1 MRRVFT
7 FVVASLLLLPL
18 SSFSSSITQLVVF
31 GDSLSDT
38 GNLYIAT
45 GGTEPAAPGYSGG
58 LFTDGPGSVPSTSS
72 PQGIWI
78 QQLAGMLGVASP
90 APVLAGG
97 GGTDYAFGGALTG
110 FDPSYPAGGGL
121 PYVGDQVNLY
131 LANNKT
137 GISSTALYT
146 FWAGAND
153 IFNGV
158 SPQTA
163 VSNLT
168 ASINTLYTDGAR
180 DFLWLNMPP
189 LGETPDGLALG
200 SSGSAALNL
209 LSESY
214 NADWAAAINS
224 LDSHDLAIDII
235 GVNVYGLVQSM
246 LSDPSAYGFTNVDT
260 PAQGLSVN
268 PNSYLF
274 WDGVHPTT
282 EGNFWVASLADHDLT
297 TTPESSTVTLFG
309 IGLLAIA
316 FILRER
322 YGAAIRPRG
331 SA

>member
-7 FVVASLLLLPL
+7 LAVASLLILPL
-18 SSFSSSITQLVVF
+18 SSFANSITQLVVF

-45 GGTEPAAPGYSGG
+45 GGADPAAPGYSGG
-58 LFTDGPGSVPSTSS
+58 LFTDGPGSVPSTST
-72 PQGIWI
+72 PVGVWV

-97 GGTDYAFGGALTG
+97 GGTDYA
-110 FDPSYPAGGGL
+110 
-121 PYVGDQVNLY
+121 
-131 LANNKT
+131 
-137 GISSTALYT
+137 

-168 ASINTLYTDGAR
+168 ASINTLYGDGAR

-189 LGETPDGLALG
+189 LGDTPDGFALG
-200 SSGSAALNL
+200 SSESAALNL
-209 LSESY
+209 LSESF
-214 NADWAAAINS
+214 NADWTAAINS
-224 LDSHDLAIDII
+224 LDSHDPGIDVV
-235 GVNVYGLVQSM
+235 GVNVYGLVESM
-246 LSDPSAYGFTNVDT
+246 LSNPSAYGFTNVDT

-268 PNSYLF
+268 PNTYLF

-282 EGNFWVASLADHDLT
+282 EGHFWVANLADHDLT
-297 TTPESSTVTLFG
+297 TTPESSTFSLFG
-309 IGLLAIA
+309 IGLLAGA
-316 FILRER
+316 FILRGR
-322 YGAAIRPRG
+322 YGAPVRPRG